1 MFIPR
6 SLLASA
12 YAHLKSHAHSTN
24 PSILILCALDID
36 SLCATRILTHLLKRD
51 YIPHKIHPVSG
62 YQELE
67 RLNDTLVRDNEDL
80 RFIICLGLG
89 GLVDIAAFLDLGA
102 AVECWLVDGRR
113 PWNLYNVFAG
123 DGKVMGGRHGV
134 GELGGVKCW
143 DDGDIEEDL
152 GVEGV
157 AFKALVEM
165 PEADS
170 ESESEEEEDEE
181 GEEEEEEDASAH
193 STDEDGGGGALLD
206 AGMLAGV
213 KGNVRKRKSSDEP
226 EDASDDDGSS
236 RVRRRRRG
244 SNDEVFMAF
253 GILQVYYFYYF

>member
-67 RLNDTLVRDNEDL
+67 RLNDALVRDNEDL
-80 RFIICLGLG
+80 RFVICLGLG
-89 GLVDIAAFLDLGA
+89 GLVDIATFLELGA
-102 AVECWLVDGRR
+102 AVECWVVDGRR
-113 PWNLYNVFAG
+113 PWNLYNVFVG
-123 DGKVMGGRHGV
+123 DGKVNGGRHGV
-134 GELGGVKCW
+134 GVLGGVKCW

-152 GVEGV
+152 RVEGV
-157 AFKALVEM
+157 AFKTLVEM
-165 PEADS
+165 PEGDSDS
-170 ESESEEEEDEE
+170 ESEGEEDE
-181 GEEEEEEDASAH
+181 GEEEEDASAH
-193 STDEDGGGGALLD
+193 STDEDDGGGALLD
-206 AGMLAGV
+206 AGMLAGT

-226 EDASDDDGSS
+226 EDVSDDDGSS
-236 RVRRRRRG
+236 RVRRRRRD

-253 GILQVYYFYYF
+253 GILQVPYLYDF